1 MSAYLLLVLFAYYI
15 LKPVSRALFIAKFD
29 IDRLPYLYILIAV
42 VGGVF
47 ATYYSKA
54 ASQWSLRAAVTWTT
68 IGTIGCLIFF
78 WWVLRL
84 KLPWMLYVF
93 NIWSSLFGVVTVAQG
108 WLVASNV
115 FDSREAKRLYGLVGL
130 GAVIGGWTGS
140 AFTAF
145 MVQHLAPAN
154 LVIVCA
160 ALMAMAYG
168 MFRITIA
175 QKGVMIAQAKGD
187 RGGDQSE
194 AFTVS
199 GMLHDI
205 RRTRH
210 LQVIIAIVLITFLA
224 DVVVEYQ
231 LQAAAKLEYGADD
244 RALTSF
250 MGGYYFWLNLASFF
264 LQLFLTS
271 IMVRAFG
278 VGGTLQV
285 MPISIGLASVAA
297 YSFSGL
303 WASASVRMVEAS
315 SRYSFNRA
323 GMELLF
329 LPLPSE
335 LRNRTKAFV
344 DIAVDRFGRG
354 LGGMALVALTWVGF
368 VGPKDLP
375 LVVIGL
381 CLAWMALSHVAQR
394 EYSKTLRSRV
404 ERRRLDLIDARF
416 TVSDPAT
423 LRLLEESAESA
434 HVAPANYA
442 LSLLAE
448 SPGYDLEPLL
458 ARLSSSAP
466 PAVRA
471 KGFELA
477 GKIESDVLL
486 AAAEEQVDRA
496 DDPLATRAAARYWI
510 SRSSDAREVARRLLD
525 HANPSVIEGAVEG
538 LGRSH
543 ELAQELIGESW
554 LATRAASGDPGIRRL
569 AAFAIGVRG
578 DQGTEILRHLLDDP
592 NAAVAEAACEAA
604 GKLKNRTYVPQI
616 LSRLADRRLRS
627 AAISSLAAFGARIC
641 GTLADLLQDVSAPL
655 SLRRQIP
662 RVLKAI
668 VDQRS
673 VDTLLASIGD
683 RELTVRL
690 AVLRALAGL
699 REAAPNLNYG
709 AESVTQQ
716 ILNEARYYYEL
727 DAALKPLGETAGHK
741 AAGLLRRSLQERMT
755 QAVDRLFHL
764 LGLRYSPQDMFAAY
778 RSVSRKNQE
787 DVAAAIEFLET
798 VLDRPLKRVV
808 VPILEPTGA
817 LAEKGKELFG
827 IEFRSAEQAL
837 RELIRAGD
845 PWLVACAVAAAA
857 EAGQSAL
864 VPEIREVRTNG
875 GSDVSEVAGSAL
887 AALA

>member
-1 MSAYLLLVLFAYYI
+1 MAAYLLIVLFAYYI
-15 LKPVSRALFIAKFD
+15 LKPVSRAMFLAKFD
-29 IDRLPYLYILIAV
+29 IDRVPYLYILIAV

-54 ASQWSLRAAVTWTT
+54 ATTWSLKAAVTWTT
-68 IGTIGCLIFF
+68 AGTIVCLIFF
-78 WWVLRL
+78 WWVLQL

-93 NIWSSLFGVVTVAQG
+93 NVWSSLFGVVTVAQG

-130 GAVIGGWTGS
+130 GAVLGGWTGS

-160 ALMAMAYG
+160 LLMGMAYG

-175 QKGVMIAQAKGD
+175 QKGVLIAGAKAERGD
-187 RGGDQSE
+187 DQSE
-194 AFTVS
+194 AFSVL
-199 GMLHDI
+199 GMLGDI

-231 LQAAAKLEYGADD
+231 LQAAAKIEYGQDA
-244 RALTSF
+244 RELTRF
-250 MGGYYFWLNLASFF
+250 MGGYYFWLNLASFV
-264 LQLFLTS
+264 LQLFLTA

-285 MPISIGLASVAA
+285 MPGSIALASVAA
-297 YSFSGL
+297 YFFSGL
-303 WASASVRMVEAS
+303 WASAAVRMVEAS

-323 GMELLF
+323 GMELLY
-329 LPLPSE
+329 LPLPLE

-354 LGGMALVALTWVGF
+354 LGGMALVGLTWVGF

-404 ERRRLDLIDARF
+404 ERRRLDLVDARF

-423 LRLLEESAESA
+423 IRLLEESAEGPQ
-434 HVAPANYA
+434 VAAANYA

-448 SPGYDLEPLL
+448 SPGYDIEPLL
-458 ARLSSSAP
+458 IRLLPTAP

-471 KGFELA
+471 KVFELA
-477 GKIESDVLL
+477 ERIETDTLL
-486 AAAEEQVDRA
+486 KAAEGTVKQA
-496 DDPLATRAAARYWI
+496 DDSPATTAAARYWI
-510 SRSSDAREVARRLLD
+510 RRSPQAREVAGRLLE
-525 HANPSVIEGAVEG
+525 HVNPRVVEGAIEG
-538 LGRSH
+538 LGPNP

-554 LATRAASGDPGIRRL
+554 LAVRAASGDLMTRRL
-569 AAFAIGVRG
+569 AAYAIGVRG

-592 NAAVAEAACEAA
+592 DPAVVEAACEAA
-604 GKLKNRTYVPQI
+604 GKLKNRTYVPQM
-616 LSRLADRRLRS
+616 LSHLTDRRVRS
-627 AAISSLAAFGARIC
+627 TAIASLAAFGARIC
-641 GTLADLLQDVSAPL
+641 GTLADLLQDGSAPL
-655 SLRRQIP
+655 ALRRQIP

-673 VDTLLASIGD
+673 VDALLASIGD

-690 AVLRALAGL
+690 SVLRALAGL
-699 REAAPNLNYG
+699 REIAPGLNYG
-709 AESVTQQ
+709 ADSVTQQ

-727 DAALKPLGETAGHK
+727 DAALKPLGEPGGRK
-741 AAGLLRRSLQERMT
+741 AAELLRRSLQERMA

-764 LGLRYSPQDMFAAY
+764 LGLRYSPRDMFAAY

-808 VPILEPTGA
+808 VPMLEPSGA
-817 LAEKGKELFG
+817 VAEKGKELFG
-827 IEFRSAEQAL
+827 IEFNSSEEAL
-837 RELIRAGD
+837 RELIRGGD

-857 EAGQSAL
+857 EAGQAKL
-864 VPEIREVRTNG
+864 IPEIQEVRRSG

-887 AALA
+887 AALV